1 MKMNVIASNSRYAGM
16 PIVTLLQAEYGV
28 DLIDNVT
35 GDVTRLHEAKL
46 EDVIQM
52 GIDSDVW
59 TREGETLLEVDMDS
73 VDNWVKFQDMIYSK
87 YEVEY
92 LELEEEEEYD
102 ED

>member
-46 EDVIQM
+46 EDVIQV
-52 GIDSDVW
+52 GIECDVW
-59 TREGETLLEVDMDS
+59 TNEDGELHESDMDS
-73 VDNWVKFQDMIYSK
+73 VDNWVEFQNMTESK

-92 LELEEEEEYD
+92 LELEEEEYD